1 MIGDNLI
8 NREDSCK
15 IGTPGEGSRNR
26 EFPAQIERVGTFE
39 RAMIT
44 TTLIFSYH
52 WKTHVSF
59 CLRKKRPE
67 NACLTL
73 TVNYRKII
81 QKNKL

>member
-1 MIGDNLI
+1 MIGHNLI
-8 NREDSCK
+8 NREDNCK
-15 IGTPGEGSRNR
+15 IGRPGEGSQNR

-44 TTLIFSYH
+44 TTLIFYYQ